1 MSGRALTAGGALLL
15 LALLAGCTASPQS
28 APTSASST
36 PTPTPTPACIVGA
49 WSTDAAQLQ
58 SAYDALPR
66 ELDYPTAAIDQDA
79 TVDIV
84 FDADGAFT
92 FAQDVAA
99 TLTWMDHPAAVSLG
113 GTLSGTYETA
123 GDALT
128 LTPTANGLSVEPRDD
143 RRASLLF
150 AAATQETLSEWP
162 VSAQSFTCDDG
173 RLVLDLET
181 EGHVASVA
189 FVRG

>member
-1 MSGRALTAGGALLL
+1 MPGRALATGGALLL
-15 LALLAGCTASPQS
+15 LALTGCTASPQS
-28 APTSASST
+28 APTSASPT

>member
-1 MSGRALTAGGALLL
+1 MSGRALATRGALLL
-15 LALLAGCTASPQS
+15 LALTGCTASPQS
-28 APTSASST
+28 APTSASPT

>member
-1 MSGRALTAGGALLL
+1 MSGRALATGGALLL
-15 LALLAGCTASPQS
+15 LALTGCTASPQS
-28 APTSASST
+28 APTSASPT